1 MPSRPP
7 SDSLLYPGAENAT
20 EEQMQELEQFR
31 ITERES
37 KSWSTA
43 REAEQTRF
51 FTGDCADADSDFLK
65 KTVLAKPKPIAEE
78 DEPEGEVDP
87 AEAPR
92 NCYESLYMA
101 IRAGAPFGGTDA
113 IRILS
118 VELRKTLYIG
128 CTDCRNQEG
137 QKRASKGGSEKAR
150 LHGEDLVEKFAEGD
164 QKLPPGIE

>member
-1 MPSRPP
+1 
-7 SDSLLYPGAENAT
+7 
-20 EEQMQELEQFR
+20 MQELEQFR

-37 KSWSTA
+37 KSWNRA
-43 REAEQTRF
+43 HEAEQSRT

-65 KTVLAKPKPIAEE
+65 KTLLAKPKPIAG
-78 DEPEGEVDP
+78 DDDPAGDVDP

-118 VELRKTLYIG
+118 VQLRKTLYIG

-137 QKRASKGGSEKAR
+137 QKRESKGGSEKAR
-150 LHGEDLVEKFAEGD
+150 QRGEDLVEKFAEGD